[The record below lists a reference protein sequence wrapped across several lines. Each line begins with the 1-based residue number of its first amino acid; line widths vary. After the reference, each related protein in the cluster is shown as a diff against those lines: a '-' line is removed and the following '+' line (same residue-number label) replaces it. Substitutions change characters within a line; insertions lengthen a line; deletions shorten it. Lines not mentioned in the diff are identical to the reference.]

1 MLDFFSRPQL
11 FVILWTLAFQA
22 PLFMG
27 FSRQEYWSGVPC
39 PPPGGLPEIE
49 PRVSFLFI
57 CLHFSHLFTPTGMQV
72 LLNLRPTVLFLYSL
86 YQGQCLEHCKCSVNI
101 FD

>member
-27 FSRQEYWSGVPC
+27 FSRQEYWSGVPV
-39 PPPGGLPEIE
+39 PFPEDISDPGIE
-49 PRVSFLFI
+49 PESPV
-57 CLHFSHLFTPTGMQV
+57 V
-72 LLNLRPTVLFLYSL
+72 LM
-86 YQGQCLEHCKCSVNI
+86 
-101 FD
+101 